1 MCLQRNYKCIK
12 ELEKCY
18 SIDQVI
24 DCVLNPK
31 IPEAMRANFAKLLI
45 HLHLDKDPLEKLV
58 VPIMTRKWNDIEE
71 EKKEVPVSGAK
82 IQPKLMEL
90 KKDLHTFIQSTGGV
104 LKAYQ
109 TDFNLLMLEALLVLE
124 TMIGLGFFTTEGEL
138 IEVTSP
144 LVLLLNGCTDY
155 YSEAEEQ
162 AHAEQIE
169 ELGDASIPLRK
180 TPEEHRTRY
189 KCDTEENATIV
200 KIKCKIVDICS
211 RLLDFQ
217 NNARLTSFLI

>member
-1 MCLQRNYKCIK
+1 M
-12 ELEKCY
+12 
-18 SIDQVI
+18 
-24 DCVLNPK
+24 
-31 IPEAMRANFAKLLI
+31 
-45 HLHLDKDPLEKLV
+45 
-58 VPIMTRKWNDIEE
+58 
-71 EKKEVPVSGAK
+71 
-82 IQPKLMEL
+82 
-90 KKDLHTFIQSTGGV
+90 
-104 LKAYQ
+104 
-109 TDFNLLMLEALLVLE
+109 E

-217 NNARLTSFLI
+217 NNARLTSFLIQFGRLDKQDKYNINSYCKIVYRTMSAFNPSKKDLQELSAMSDVR